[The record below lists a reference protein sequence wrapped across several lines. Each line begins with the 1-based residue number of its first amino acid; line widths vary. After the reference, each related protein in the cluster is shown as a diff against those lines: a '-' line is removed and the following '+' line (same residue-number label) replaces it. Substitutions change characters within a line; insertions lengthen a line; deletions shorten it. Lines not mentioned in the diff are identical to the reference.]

1 MSTISKQNICK
12 NILMVDGYSASGKGL
27 LCHFLETFN
36 KVSKMQVSHL
46 YNQIAI
52 LDYLKFISRP
62 ASLDFL
68 NMQIDMSFHS
78 DLLGRDT
85 NYRFVDDSSVF
96 KSRKFLKY
104 FFRSISHSKKNIHKI
119 IEEENPTFLIMNH
132 FTSAHTEFYF
142 EALGPRLKYINIE
155 KHPVYLFPHWTKIFQ
170 KILDNDP
177 LMYQFILN
185 LNGKKH
191 MWFDTENAFNDNVY
205 DFIIQSMV
213 RLDKISKKKRITEND
228 TNNYLNICF
237 EKFVTNIF
245 HYNEKIERFLNLN
258 STTSTKRFIKKNKL
272 NKKYLHDRKWK
283 HTYFGWKL
291 EENLETKKKYF
302 DKLNFIKKKCSKD
315 NFQNLIELC
324 KNYENKFGLKFPNT
338 NNF

>member
-1 MSTISKQNICK
+1 MLLEKHNFLRMPEVSDFSEWLSEMSDKLT
-12 NILMVDGYSASGKGL
+12 V
-27 LCHFLETFN
+27 E
-36 KVSKMQVSHL
+36 
-46 YNQIAI
+46 
-52 LDYLKFISRP
+52 LKIKKS
-62 ASLDFL
+62 
-68 NMQIDMSFHS
+68 
-78 DLLGRDT
+78 
-85 NYRFVDDSSVF
+85 RFVE
-96 KSRKFLKY
+96 
-104 FFRSISHSKKNIHKI
+104 NE
-119 IEEENPTFLIMNH
+119 IETNCV
-132 FTSAHTEFYF
+132 
-142 EALGPRLKYINIE
+142 G
-155 KHPVYLFPHWTKIFQ
+155 FQ